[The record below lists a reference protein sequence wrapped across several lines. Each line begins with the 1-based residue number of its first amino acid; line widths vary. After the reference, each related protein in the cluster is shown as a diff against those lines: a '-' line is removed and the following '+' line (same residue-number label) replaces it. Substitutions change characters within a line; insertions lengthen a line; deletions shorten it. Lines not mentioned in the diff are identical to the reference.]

1 MSNEYL
7 NNKNLE
13 KIILLFQKTKRD
25 KKLYG
30 FLDNDL
36 KSRNLIN
43 EFIEKKFVESSN
55 HFVDIQ
61 KNLAHAFYILS
72 SNIVRYAKFSL
83 IDQDDAVQEGVLV
96 CFEKLDKFDPRV
108 GKAFNYMTTCILNH
122 FKQLYRSAKNYNELK
137 KKYQDFTKDKGDFQ
151 G

>member
-25 KKLYG
+25 KNLYG
-30 FLDNDL
+30 FLNNDL

-43 EFIEKKFVESSN
+43 EFIEKKFIESSS

-72 SNIVRYAKFSL
+72 TNIVRYAKFSL

-137 KKYQDFTKDKGDFQ
+137 KKYQDFTKDKGIF
-151 G
+151 

>member
-1 MSNEYL
+1 MANEYL

-13 KIILLFQKTKRD
+13 SIIIVFQKIKRD
-25 KKLYG
+25 KVLYS
-30 FLDNDL
+30 FLQQDL
-36 KSRNLIN
+36 KDRNLIH
-43 EFIEKKFVESSN
+43 EHVEKKIDESKAY
-55 HFVDIQ
+55 FDDAQ
-61 KNLAHAFYILS
+61 KKLAHAFYLLS

-96 CFEKLDKFDPRV
+96 CFEKIDKFDPRM

-137 KKYQDFTKDKGDFQ
+137 KRYQEMRNSSSNNY
-151 G
+151 